1 MKKVHSLTGMI
12 DLIGSK
18 VGKNNIADKIFYTE
32 TILKNIFESYSISE
46 IRTPSLEDTNLFK
59 RSVGD
64 TSDIVNKE
72 LYSFLDK
79 NDKSI
84 TLRPE
89 GTASVIRSIIEKKID
104 NESHKLWYLGPMW
117 RYERPQK
124 GRYRQFNQAG
134 VEMLG
139 YSEGL
144 AELEIVSMIC
154 SIIRKLKIENP
165 ILKINHLG
173 DRDSKQKFCIALVDF
188 LKPLATKLDE
198 RDLKRLDAN
207 PLRILDS
214 KNPKTQ
220 EILKEAPK
228 IKDYLS
234 NKSLGTLELIKST
247 FSNECNIEIDHNLVR
262 GLDYYTGF
270 VFEAVS
276 SNLGAQDAFLGGGR
290 YDDLCHELGGKEL
303 PAIGMAIGIER
314 LASLAKSIEI
324 PKTLVSLIIISSKIE
339 PKAYKIAHKLRSI
352 SKSINIDVQLSDGS
366 LKSKLRRANKDN
378 AAYALIIGEEE
389 LESKT
394 VIIKPLLDK
403 NSEQTVMS
411 FNEIESFIKEID

>member
-154 SIIRKLKIENP
+154 SIIGKLKIEDP

-198 RDLKRLDAN
+198 RENISDELKDIPFIN
-207 PLRILDS
+207 
-214 KNPKTQ
+214 
-220 EILKEAPK
+220 
-228 IKDYLS
+228 LS
-234 NKSLGTLELIKST
+234 
-247 FSNECNIEIDHNLVR
+247 
-262 GLDYYTGF
+262 
-270 VFEAVS
+270 
-276 SNLGAQDAFLGGGR
+276 
-290 YDDLCHELGGKEL
+290 
-303 PAIGMAIGIER
+303 
-314 LASLAKSIEI
+314 
-324 PKTLVSLIIISSKIE
+324 
-339 PKAYKIAHKLRSI
+339 
-352 SKSINIDVQLSDGS
+352 
-366 LKSKLRRANKDN
+366 
-378 AAYALIIGEEE
+378 
-389 LESKT
+389 
-394 VIIKPLLDK
+394 
-403 NSEQTVMS
+403 
-411 FNEIESFIKEID
+411 